1 MPCRESNREGRVR
14 VVIAESTQVHS
25 QLLANALKRD
35 RRILMVGSVS
45 TSRELLD
52 LVAKFPVDVAVI
64 SAVLDDDPSQGFAVL
79 REIRRTHPSVC
90 GVMLLDSCK
99 RQSVVEAFRAGARGV
114 LSENASVKSLCKCLW
129 CVHEGQIWADQK
141 ELKFALDALA
151 SAPSIRAVNAQ
162 GMNLLSKRE
171 SEVVQSVA
179 EGLTNREIG
188 QRLGLSRH
196 TIKNYLLRIFD
207 KVGVSTRMELLF
219 LTLGEREGRVSGVA
233 RDFPRD
239 ACKPN
244 SIGGLLL
251 PLRSSPSRANG

>member
-1 MPCRESNREGRVR
+1 MQRRESNGEGRVQ
-14 VVIAESTQVHS
+14 VVIAENTEVHS

-35 RRILMVGSVS
+35 RRIHVVGSVS

-64 SAVLDDDPSQGFAVL
+64 NSAVDDDPSQGFALL
-79 REIRRTHPSVC
+79 REIRRTQPSVC

-99 RQSVVEAFRAGARGV
+99 RRSVVEAFRAGARGV
-114 LSENASVKSLCKCLW
+114 FSESASYKSLGKCIR
-129 CVHEGQIWADQK
+129 CVHEGQIWAGQT

-171 SEVVQSVA
+171 SEVVHA
-179 EGLTNREIG
+179 LAGGLTNREIG
-188 QRLGLSRH
+188 QQLGLSRH

-219 LTLGEREGRVSGVA
+219 LTLSEPEGRVSGA
-233 RDFPRD
+233 AGDFPRD
-239 ACKPN
+239 GCKP
-244 SIGGLLL
+244 SSTGGLLL
-251 PLRSSPSRANG
+251 PSRSSPSRANG